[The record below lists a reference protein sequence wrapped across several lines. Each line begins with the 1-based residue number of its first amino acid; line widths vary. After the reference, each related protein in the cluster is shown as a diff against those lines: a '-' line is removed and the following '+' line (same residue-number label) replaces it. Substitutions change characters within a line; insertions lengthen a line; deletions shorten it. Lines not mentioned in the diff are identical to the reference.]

1 MHVKRPLGV
10 TIIAILMI
18 INGSLLLFSGLSSFV
33 ITSNFNSRTD
43 LVNSTLGGFDTQ
55 SSNTSFSRED
65 FETVMENFDYFLY
78 FVGTLLVIFS
88 LIHFFIA
95 YGLLRARSWARKMT
109 IIIAVMG
116 ILINVMIIL
125 IASTV
130 LNMVNVIDDS
140 LAIFGGNIFTIIIN
154 SLIIYYLYKKE
165 VKNFFIY
172 SKNKFSSDSF
182 SSLSDLR

>member
-43 LVNSTLGGFDTQ
+43 LVNSTLDGFDTQ

>member
-116 ILINVMIIL
+116 ILINVIIIL

>member
-33 ITSNFNSRTD
+33 IASNFNSRTD

-78 FVGTLLVIFS
+78 FVGTLLVVFS

-116 ILINVMIIL
+116 ILINVIIIL

-182 SSLSDLR
+182 SSLCDLR

>member
-18 INGSLLLFSGLSSFV
+18 INGSFLLISGISSFV

-43 LVNSTLGGFDTQ
+43 LLNSTSIDFETQ
-55 SSNTSFSRED
+55 SSSTSFSRED
-65 FETVMENFDYFLY
+65 FETVMQNLDYFLY
-78 FVGTLLVIFS
+78 FVGILLVIFS
-88 LIHFFIA
+88 IVHFFIA

-109 IIIAVMG
+109 IIIAVIG
-116 ILINVMIIL
+116 ILINVMIIIL
-125 IASTV
+125 ASV
-130 LNMVNVIDDS
+130 ILNMVKVINDS

-172 SKNKFSSDSF
+172 SKNNFSSDSF

>member
-18 INGSLLLFSGLSSFV
+18 INGSLLFFSGLSSFV
-33 ITSNFNSRTD
+33 ITSNFNSRSD

-78 FVGTLLVIFS
+78 FVGTLLVVFS

>member
-18 INGSLLLFSGLSSFV
+18 INGSFLLFSGLSSFV

-43 LVNSTLGGFDTQ
+43 LMNSTLSGIDTQ
-55 SSNTSFSRED
+55 SSSTAFSRED

-78 FVGTLLVIFS
+78 FVGILLVVFS
-88 LIHFFIA
+88 LVHYFIA

-116 ILINVMIIL
+116 ILINVVIIL
-125 IASTV
+125 LASAV
-130 LNMVNVIDDS
+130 LNMVKVINDS

-165 VKNFFIY
+165 VKNYFIY

>member
-43 LVNSTLGGFDTQ
+43 LVNSTLGGFGTQ
-55 SSNTSFSRED
+55 TSNTSFSRED

-78 FVGTLLVIFS
+78 FVGTLLVVFS

-116 ILINVMIIL
+116 ILINVIIIL

>member
-18 INGSLLLFSGLSSFV
+18 INGSLLLFSGLSGFV

-78 FVGTLLVIFS
+78 FVGTLLVVFS

-109 IIIAVMG
+109 IIIALMG

-130 LNMVNVIDDS
+130 LNRVNVIDDS

-172 SKNKFSSDSF
+172 SKNNFSSDSF
-182 SSLSDLR
+182 